1 MAKKPTIRESVIESY
16 LRKQV
21 ILAGG
26 LCWKFTSP
34 GTNGVPDR
42 VCIMNGNIVFVE
54 LKRPG
59 GKPRTDQIAIHKL
72 MAIRGVATLVID
84 SKKQVDELVA
94 MMKKNQG
101 TGGW

>member
-1 MAKKPTIRESVIESY
+1 MAKKPTIRESVIEKY
-16 LRKQV
+16 LHDKVQ
-21 ILAGG
+21 LAGG

-59 GKPRTDQIAIHKL
+59 GKPRANQIAIHKL
-72 MAIRGVATLVID
+72 MVIRGVATLVID
-84 SKKQVDELVA
+84 SKEQVDELVV
-94 MMKKNQG
+94 MMKNSQG
-101 TGGW
+101 SGGW